1 MSVTSAEPV
10 GREAKKRATRQRIYE
25 VGLNLFRARGYDD
38 VSVNEITELAGTA
51 KGTFFNYFA
60 TKADLLAAW
69 YEDVHSPVE
78 ADPKLGPQ
86 ALTEALL
93 NAQRTLV
100 EAEPRLLE
108 AKFALE
114 GQNEAI
120 VEAERRTDR
129 HLRELFSESFEL
141 HYPDHPIPASS
152 LADLMLSTMTGAA
165 REWRGMRGQVS
176 LTSHV
181 RRRVSVL
188 MTLIGG
194 VKS

>member
-1 MSVTSAEPV
+1 VNSPEPI

-25 VGLNLFRARGYDD
+25 VGLSLFRERGYDD

-69 YEDVHSPVE
+69 YEDAHTPVD
-78 ADPKLGPQ
+78 ADPRHGPL

-93 NAQRTLV
+93 NQQRTLV

-114 GQNEAI
+114 GQNQAI
-120 VEAERRTDR
+120 VEAEQRSDR
-129 HLRELFSESFEL
+129 HLRDLLAESFAL
-141 HYPDHPIPASS
+141 HHPQHHVSSVS
-152 LADLMLSTMTGAA
+152 LADIMVTTMTGAA
-165 REWRGMRGQVS
+165 REWRGIRDHIS
-176 LTSHV
+176 LTEHV
-181 RRRVSVL
+181 RARVQVL
-188 MTLIGG
+188 MALIGE
-194 VKS
+194 SRTL